1 MKRRWTIALR
11 CLPLCL
17 LAVVLW
23 REKPWT
29 VALSATAPWAVTASI
44 LLNLAVFLPLK
55 AARWRVALIE
65 PPPYR
70 QVLAATIE
78 GLLASIAIGF
88 GSGDM
93 VRSAR
98 LRRPGGLPEANQIA
112 VDYASSLA
120 ERGAEVFA
128 LGILVFA
135 AALVTDLGALALAL
149 SGLAVAGYLAVLA
162 VVFALIATACGS
174 SNPLGGGEISGDLK
188 SIKVGSAD
196 FTESKIIAELYAQAL
211 EANGFTVT
219 RQFGIGS
226 RETYI
231 PAVQDHSIDL
241 IPEYTGNLLQYFDKE
256 TPATT
261 PDAVLLGLLKTLP
274 GDLSILYPSPAE
286 DKDTLA
292 VTGAT
297 AQRLNL
303 KSIADL
309 ATHSAEVKVGAP
321 SEFQTRVTGLVG
333 LKDKYGLDIAP
344 ANFIAISDGGGPA
357 TVKALTG
364 NTVTSA
370 NIFSTSPSIEQ
381 NKLVVLEDPK
391 NVFLAA
397 NVVPL
402 VASQKMSNELKSVLD
417 AVSAKLTTE
426 ALIDLNT
433 SVEGNKG
440 IDPDEAAEKWIKDNG
455 FDKPVQ
461 K

>member
-1 MKRRWTIALR
+1 MRREDFGMSSTRRSI
-11 CLPLCL
+11 
-17 LAVVLW
+17 LAVV
-23 REKPWT
+23 
-29 VALSATAPWAVTASI
+29 A
-44 LLNLAVFLPLK
+44 
-55 AARWRVALIE
+55 
-65 PPPYR
+65 
-70 QVLAATIE
+70 
-78 GLLASIAIGF
+78 
-88 GSGDM
+88 
-93 VRSAR
+93 
-98 LRRPGGLPEANQIA
+98 
-112 VDYASSLA
+112 
-120 ERGAEVFA
+120 
-128 LGILVFA
+128 
-135 AALVTDLGALALAL
+135 
-149 SGLAVAGYLAVLA
+149 AVLA
-162 VVFALIATACGS
+162 LITAGCGS

-188 SIKVGSAD
+188 SIAVGSAD

-211 EANGFTVT
+211 EANGFAVR

-256 TPATT
+256 TTATT

-292 VTGAT
+292 VTAAT
-297 AQRLNL
+297 AQKWNL
-303 KSIADL
+303 KSVADL
-309 ATHSAEVKVGAP
+309 AKHSPEVKVGAP

-333 LKDKYGLDIAP
+333 LKDKYVLDIAP
-344 ANFIAISDGGGPA
+344 ANFVAISDGGGPA
-357 TVKALTG
+357 TVQALTG
-364 NTVTSA
+364 GTITAA

-381 NKLVVLEDPK
+381 NHLVVLEDPK
-391 NVFLAA
+391 NTFLAA

-402 VASQKMSNELKSVLD
+402 VASQKMSNELKTVLD

-426 ALIDLNT
+426 GLIQLNT
-433 SVEGNKG
+433 AVEGNQG